1 MKSEERIPLA
11 LFLLRLGVFVVMFVW
26 TLDKFVNTAHTTKVY
41 DRFYFI
47 GGLDDAAF
55 YVIGAIELLVIAGFV
70 LGYKKRWTYGAVLL
84 FHAISTL
91 SSYQQYLAPF
101 EKVNLFFF
109 AAWPMLAACFAL
121 YYLRDLDTKWA
132 IDKSEPS

>member
-1 MKSEERIPLA
+1 MKSEERLPLV

-26 TLDKFVNTAHTTKVY
+26 TLDKFVNTAHAVRVY
-41 DRFYFI
+41 ERFYSI
-47 GGLDDAAF
+47 GGLADWAF

-101 EKVNLFFF
+101 EKGNLLFF

-121 YYLRDLDTKWA
+121 YYLRDLDTKWVVA
-132 IDKSEPS
+132 RSEPS